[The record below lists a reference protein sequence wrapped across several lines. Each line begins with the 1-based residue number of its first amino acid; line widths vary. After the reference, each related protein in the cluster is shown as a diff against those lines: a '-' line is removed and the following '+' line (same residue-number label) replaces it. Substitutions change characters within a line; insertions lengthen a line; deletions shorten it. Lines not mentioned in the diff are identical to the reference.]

1 MRNPAWGAPRVA
13 ALLCV
18 FFTSC
23 VLRPD
28 GTEAEIDRAVA
39 FVPRYA
45 APFPER
51 ALPELSEAPDVRALV
66 QRAVLANGDLEE
78 AYFAW
83 RAALHEVDVA
93 ASWPNGRAMFGLQTM
108 FDGGGKAWFDRTT
121 FTLGIDAM
129 ENLQLP
135 HKTAQAA
142 KVALAKARAAGA
154 RFVLQRADLQ
164 REVRTRWADY
174 GAMAA
179 LRRLMVEEAALRRLE
194 ETAASASVRSGGGQA
209 PLLVASTQVARA
221 TAEIARMDGELAAM
235 RAELNGVLARPA
247 DTPLLPPATVAAASA
262 LPEDVAVGAAVA
274 AANPALLAIGHDVE
288 AAREALARARLE
300 WWPDLNPSL
309 GFTGG
314 VAQMVGLGLMLP
326 TTVVE
331 IRAGIAAA
339 AAMAAGAEARLR
351 QAQAGRGAEAA
362 AALALARAAD
372 AQLAVLDGPLRQAIA
387 QTLAVQRRSYA
398 AGAATVMELLGTEMA
413 RLELERRVVDAHAAR
428 ARAVAVLDAAM
439 GNDWDSEVK
448 S

>member
-1 MRNPAWGAPRVA
+1 MELPSRGAPRVA

-18 FFTSC
+18 FITSC

-28 GTEAEIDRAVA
+28 GTDAEIERADAVGE
-39 FVPRYA
+39 RYA
-45 APFPER
+45 TPFPAR
-51 ALPELSEAPDVRALV
+51 DLPELSEAPDVRALV

-78 AYFAW
+78 AYFEW

-93 ASWPNGRAMFGLQTM
+93 ASWPNGRAMFGLQTT
-108 FDGGGKAWFDRTT
+108 FAGGGMAWFDRTT
-121 FTLGIDAM
+121 FMLGIDAM

-154 RFVLQRADLQ
+154 RFVLRRADLQ
-164 REVRTRWADY
+164 RDVRTRWADY
-174 GAMAA
+174 VAMAA
-179 LRRLMVEEAALRRLE
+179 QRQWMVEEASLRRLE
-194 ETAASASVRSGGGQA
+194 ESAAAAGVRSGGGQT
-209 PLLVASTQVARA
+209 PLLIASTQVARA
-221 TAEIARMDGELAAM
+221 TAEIARMDGELSAM
-235 RAELNGVLARPA
+235 RAALNGVLARQA
-247 DTPLLPPATVAAASA
+247 DTPLSPPASVAEELA
-262 LPEDVAVGAAVA
+262 LPDDAAVGAAVA
-274 AANPALLAIGHDVE
+274 AANPALLAMGHDAE
-288 AAREALARARLE
+288 AARQALARARLE
-300 WWPDLNPSL
+300 WWPDLNPSV

-326 TTVVE
+326 TTVTE

-398 AGAATVMELLGTEMA
+398 AGATTVTELLGTEMA
-413 RLELERRVVDAHAAR
+413 RLELERRVAEAHAAR
-428 ARAVAVLDAAM
+428 ARAVAMLDAAM

>member
-300 WWPDLNPSL
+300 
-309 GFTGG
+309 
-314 VAQMVGLGLMLP
+314 
-326 TTVVE
+326 
-331 IRAGIAAA
+331 
-339 AAMAAGAEARLR
+339 
-351 QAQAGRGAEAA
+351 
-362 AALALARAAD
+362 
-372 AQLAVLDGPLRQAIA
+372 
-387 QTLAVQRRSYA
+387 
-398 AGAATVMELLGTEMA
+398 
-413 RLELERRVVDAHAAR
+413 
-428 ARAVAVLDAAM
+428 
-439 GNDWDSEVK
+439 
-448 S
+448 